1 MNKKTMLLS
10 ILLIAILVS
19 TGCGDKG
26 TKTTTE
32 VKEIT
37 IGYFPNLTHAPGIV
51 GVANGSFTKEF
62 DGIKVNVKTFPK
74 GSLFMDAMATGQ
86 VDIGYVG
93 PGPVLNRYL
102 QGAKVKV
109 LASASVAGNVIVG
122 NGNSDISS
130 PADLADKTIATPG
143 FACSHDLLL
152 RRFLW
157 DHELKME
164 KRGGNIK
171 HILQKPATMM
181 GLFKQGQI
189 DAAAVSEPW
198 AAVMEEKIGAK
209 VLVNWDEMP
218 WGGKMP
224 ATVIAT
230 TTDFADN
237 HPELVKKFLK
247 VNEEVIDFIANNRE
261 DSLKLMQEEI
271 KRITKQELSI
281 DILDRALTRTKLTSN
296 IDPKIIQEFANISG
310 ELGAIKG
317 STDITGLVDTSFL
330 EAIK

>member
-1 MNKKTMLLS
+1 MNKKLILMS
-10 ILLIAILVS
+10 ILLIGILVI
-19 TGCGDKG
+19 TGCGN
-26 TKTTTE
+26 KTTDTTAD

-51 GVANGSFTKEF
+51 GVANGSFEKEF
-62 DGIKVNVKTFPK
+62 DGIKINVKTFPK

-102 QGAKVKV
+102 QGSKVKV
-109 LASASVAGNVIVG
+109 LASASVAGNVVVG
-122 NGNSDISS
+122 NGDSKISF
-130 PADLADKTIATPG
+130 PADLANKTIATPG

-157 DHELKME
+157 DNELKME

-209 VLVNWDEMP
+209 ILVNWDEMP
-218 WGGKMP
+218 WGGQMP

-230 TTDFADN
+230 TDEFTNN

-247 VNEEVIDFIANNRE
+247 VNEEAIDFIENNRAE
-261 DSLKLMQEEI
+261 SLKLMQQEI
-271 KRITKQELSI
+271 KRITKQELAI
-281 DILDRALTRTKLTSN
+281 DILDRALTRTKLTSA
-296 IDPKIIQEFANISG
+296 IDPQIIQEFANISG

-330 EAIK
+330 AEIE